1 VTLFGTTFGGA
12 EIASL
17 VAMLATLVLWF
28 GVLRNQRSNTDW
40 IRRKLA
46 EREAKEQAEADPTPT
61 GPPDPRRPWG

>member
-1 VTLFGTTFGGA
+1 MNLFGTTLGGP
-12 EIASL
+12 EIASI

-28 GVLRNQRSNTDW
+28 GVLRNQRAQTDW

-46 EREAKEQAEADPTPT
+46 EREEKQKVEEIPPPA

>member
-1 VTLFGTTFGGA
+1 MTLFGTTLGGA

-28 GVLRNQRSNTDW
+28 GVLRNQRGQTDW

-46 EREAKEQAEADPTPT
+46 EREAKEAAADQTPA

>member
-1 VTLFGTTFGGA
+1 MTLFGTTLGGA

-28 GVLRNQRSNTDW
+28 GVLRNQRSQTDW

-46 EREAKEQAEADPTPT
+46 EREAKNRADVDQTPP
-61 GPPDPRRPWG
+61 GPPDPQRPWG

>member
-1 VTLFGTTFGGA
+1 MNLFGTNLGGA

-28 GVLRNQRSNTDW
+28 GVLRNQRGQTDW

-46 EREAKEQAEADPTPT
+46 ERENKQKAEADPTPAP
-61 GPPDPRRPWG
+61 PPDPRRPWG

>member
-1 VTLFGTTFGGA
+1 MTLFGTTLGGA

-28 GVLRNQRSNTDW
+28 GVLRNQRGQTDW
-40 IRRKLA
+40 IRRRLA
-46 EREAKEQAEADPTPT
+46 EREAKEEAGSSPAPD

>member
-1 VTLFGTTFGGA
+1 MNLFGANLGGP
-12 EIASL
+12 EIASI

-28 GVLRNQRSNTDW
+28 GVLRNQRAQTDW

-46 EREAKEQAEADPTPT
+46 ERESKDKGEATQTPE